1 MRRFG
6 LAALQLELGPGN
18 NMDVIAEEIACASL
32 RFPWI
37 DMVMLAELASH
48 GVSLDAA
55 EPLPGPTEQRYQE
68 IARKHGLWLLP
79 GSLYERAGERVY
91 NTAPVIDPTGT
102 VVARHRKIYPFE
114 PYEVNVACGNQPTV
128 FDIPDVGR
136 FGVSICYDMW
146 FPETTRTLA
155 WMGAEVIL
163 HPGLTNTI
171 DRDVEI
177 SIARASA
184 ATNQCYFVDL
194 NCSGRLGYGRSAAF
208 GPGGEAL
215 HVAGAGRE
223 IIALEFDLDL
233 VTNMRERGWQ
243 GLGQPLKSFRDTDVS
258 FPPYAPGAHRAGA
271 FANLGP
277 LERPAGRTRK
287 S

>member
-1 MRRFG
+1 M
-6 LAALQLELGPGN
+6 
-18 NMDVIAEEIACASL
+18 
-32 RFPWI
+32 
-37 DMVMLAELASH
+37 
-48 GVSLDAA
+48 
-55 EPLPGPTEQRYQE
+55 
-68 IARKHGLWLLP
+68 
-79 GSLYERAGERVY
+79 
-91 NTAPVIDPTGT
+91 
-102 VVARHRKIYPFE
+102 
-114 PYEVNVACGNQPTV
+114 NVASGNQHTV

-163 HPGLTNTI
+163 HPSLTNTI
-171 DRDVEI
+171 DRDVEVA
-177 SIARASA
+177 IARASA

-194 NCSGRLGYGRSAAF
+194 NCSGHLGYGRSSAF

-215 HVAGAGRE
+215 YVAGTGRE
-223 IIALEFDLDL
+223 IIALELDLDL

-258 FPPYAPGAHRAGA
+258 FPPYAPDAHRARCIRKVRTPRAPRRARQKIMRFTTMATDRRIPRSALSLAVAQALGA
-271 FANLGP
+271 AAGFGLAGPALAQEAPARARARDRHGTAPRTGHPRRAVQHLGGVGRRDRAPPDLRFAGTAARHRRRRRRGP
-277 LERPAGRTRK
+277 RRSATPP